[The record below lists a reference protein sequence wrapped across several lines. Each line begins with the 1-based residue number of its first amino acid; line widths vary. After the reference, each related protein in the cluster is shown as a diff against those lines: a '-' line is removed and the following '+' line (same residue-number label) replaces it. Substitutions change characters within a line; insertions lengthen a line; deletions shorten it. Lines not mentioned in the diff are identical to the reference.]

1 LPRKLFCRTEKK
13 PTVRQ
18 IVTAQKQHFK
28 TATFLHF
35 HAAGNK
41 SKIDPFRES
50 FGGIHR
56 AKTFHEYLYLNRER
70 ATAEFL

>member
-41 SKIDPFRES
+41 AEELEQYAAKICAIMR
-50 FGGIHR
+50 
-56 AKTFHEYLYLNRER
+56 
-70 ATAEFL
+70 